1 MNTVTRNSILG
12 EPRIKIIAVER
23 EYGAGGSV
31 IADRLAARLG
41 WRLLDQSL
49 TDEIAKLAQV
59 ERSDAQRC
67 DEHLDP
73 LLYRLAKVFWLGGF
87 ETTVPIENL
96 DAFDADRAKELMQSV
111 ITAAASMGNCV
122 LMGRGAPWYLRDRAD
137 TLNVFLFAPRSF
149 KIQRVHARVH
159 DELEANRRL
168 DMASRDHAAFLKHYY
183 GVEWQARHL
192 FHLMLNTAVGFD
204 LVVDTICQFK
214 TALDKQGT
222 ECLATNSRS
231 IGEPRDHD

>member
-1 MNTVTRNSILG
+1 MNTVTHNSILG

-41 WRLLDQSL
+41 WKLLDQSL
-49 TDEIAKLAQV
+49 TDEIATLAHVQQN
-59 ERSDAQRC
+59 EAQRC
-67 DEHLDP
+67 EEHLDP
-73 LLYRLAKVFWLGGF
+73 FLYRLAKVFWRGGF
-87 ETTVPIENL
+87 ETSVSIENL

-111 ITAAASMGNCV
+111 ITEAAAMGNCV

-149 KIQRVHARVH
+149 KIQRVLARVH
-159 DELEANRRL
+159 QEAEANRRL

-192 FHLMLNTAVGFD
+192 FHLMLNTSVGFD
-204 LVVDTICQFK
+204 LVVDAICQFK
-214 TALDKQGT
+214 AALDKQGT
-222 ECLATNSRS
+222 KCLATN
-231 IGEPRDHD
+231 